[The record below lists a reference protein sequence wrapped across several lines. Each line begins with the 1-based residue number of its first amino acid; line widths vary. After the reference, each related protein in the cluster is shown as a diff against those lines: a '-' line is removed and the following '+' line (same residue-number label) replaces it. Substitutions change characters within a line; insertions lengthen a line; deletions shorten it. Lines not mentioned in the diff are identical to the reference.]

1 MKLAIAALVAVAALP
16 AQVRVEKTTWHGW
29 RDTVILRNPV
39 AAVVIVPS
47 IGRVMQFSFLEKNGQ
62 PGEGPFWNNRM
73 LDGRPVDA
81 VSAQWS
87 NFGGDKSWPAPQAD
101 WPAIMRRAWPPPAGF
116 DASEDRITIEGSKV
130 TLTSPIDPAFGLQ
143 EQRVIE
149 LDNSAPVMTISTT
162 YEKVAGTPVK
172 AGVWT
177 ITQLNSPDNAYAEV
191 PSKTIFPTGYT
202 NLSAVPVF
210 ELNREADRIR
220 LRRDPEKSTKMGTD
234 GNWLLWTGPDANGD
248 KISLKIE
255 RTSVPEAD
263 AEWPDNGARVEIY
276 TNPDQ
281 GGQRYVELEVMGPLH
296 LMNTGDHSMTS
307 NRYTL
312 SRGIAK

>member
-1 MKLAIAALVAVAALP
+1 MKLAIALVAVAAMQ

-29 RDTVILRNPV
+29 RDAVILRNPV

-73 LDGRPVDA
+73 LDGRPVDPL
-81 VSAQWS
+81 SNQWS

-101 WPAIMRRAWPPPAGF
+101 WPGIMRRAWPPPTGF
-116 DASEDRITIEGSKV
+116 DAAEDRITIEGSQV

-143 EQRVIE
+143 EHRTIN

-162 YEKVAGTPVK
+162 YEKVAGTPVNV
-172 AGVWT
+172 GVWT
-177 ITQLNSPDNAYAEV
+177 ITQLNSPDNVYAEV
-191 PSKTIFPTGYT
+191 PAKTIFPTGYT
-202 NLSAVPVF
+202 NLSTSAIF
-210 ELNREADRIR
+210 ELSREADRIR
-220 LRRDPEKSTKMGTD
+220 LRRDPEKSTKLGTD
-234 GNWLLWTGPDANGD
+234 GSWLIWNGPDASGD

-263 AEWPDNGARVEIY
+263 AEWPDNGSRVEVY

-281 GGQRYVELEVMGPLH
+281 GGQHYVELEVMGPLH
-296 LMNTGDHSMTS
+296 MMQTGDHATTS
-307 NRYTL
+307 IRYTL
-312 SRGIAK
+312 TRGTAK